1 MENENG
7 LKQGKGKKIL
17 LIVIIA
23 DLILVAG
30 AVLAF
35 IFLFKGDS
43 PEKVA
48 KKVLDASVKKDWET
62 IIYQTPDEVFTLIL
76 KLDPENTERIGV
88 KTADELRGWALDHAS
103 EVADPMN
110 GKGIKGYELGEVK
123 TMNPYRYVEEYL
135 GGEGENPYY
144 PFLKSKEEIAVVE
157 FHYTMVEGDK
167 ETPRTDAV
175 IEYKKDGNWYPLT
188 GLQVVVSMI
197 RQ

>member
-1 MENENG
+1 MDKENG

-17 LIVIIA
+17 LVVIIA

-43 PEKVA
+43 PEDVA
-48 KKVLDASVKKDWET
+48 RKVLDASVKKDWET
-62 IIYQTPDEVFTLIL
+62 IIYLTPDEVFTLIL
-76 KLDPENTERIGV
+76 KADPEGVEKIGV
-88 KTADELRGWALDHAS
+88 KTADELRGWALDHAG
-103 EVADPMN
+103 EIADPMN
-110 GKGIKGYELGEVK
+110 GKGIKDYTIGEVK

-157 FHYTMVEGDK
+157 IRYTMVEGDK
-167 ETPRTDAV
+167 EIPRTDSV

-188 GLQVVVSMI
+188 GMQVVVSMMK
-197 RQ
+197 